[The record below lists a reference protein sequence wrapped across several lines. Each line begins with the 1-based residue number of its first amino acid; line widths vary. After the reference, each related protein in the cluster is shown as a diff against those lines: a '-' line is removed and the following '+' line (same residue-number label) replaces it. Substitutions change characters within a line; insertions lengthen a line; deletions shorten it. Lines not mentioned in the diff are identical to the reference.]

1 MLAEIITL
9 YQTSSIRLSSRNGG
23 ERVSKFLGPIL
34 RVQGTWNSRC
44 IHQDFMTQIDLGTR
58 KLLTLEQN
66 LIFSQSENSIMMK
79 TWARSLKINGF
90 EPLKM

>member
-9 YQTSSIRLSSRNGG
+9 YQTSSIRLSSRNER

-34 RVQGTWNSRC
+34 RVQGTWNSHC
-44 IHQDFMTQIDLGTR
+44 IHPDFMTQIDLGTR

-66 LIFSQSENSIMMK
+66 SKSDNSIMMK
-79 TWARSLKINGF
+79 TWARSLKIKGF

>member
-34 RVQGTWNSRC
+34 RVQGTWNSHC
-44 IHQDFMTQIDLGTR
+44 IHPDFMTQIDLGTR

-66 LIFSQSENSIMMK
+66 SKSDNSIMMK

>member
-34 RVQGTWNSRC
+34 RVQGTWNSHC
-44 IHQDFMTQIDLGTR
+44 IHPDFMTQIDLGTR

-66 LIFSQSENSIMMK
+66 SKSDNSIMMK
-79 TWARSLKINGF
+79 TWARNF
-90 EPLKM
+90 